1 MYVLKIHLQKVKVL
15 INWPFC

>member
-1 MYVLKIHLQKVKVL
+1 MHVLKIHPQKVKVL